1 MYVEL
6 RKTNP
11 EGIPFFFISL
21 QPLRNYHVTAIYSS
35 NTDIRR
41 FVVTRIKTCKRIL
54 LATAAIV
61 IASLGAE
68 LQAEESAR
76 DRAANAAA
84 QSVHDEATRILE
96 SIKRTEYKHRT
107 EIDEEKGVY
116 LCDCSGLVGYVL
128 NRTVGKEDGSGALG
142 DGRKRPLAMDYEKFF
157 AAASAE
163 SNEKSR
169 WQRVERLADARP
181 GDIIAWRHEKPRP
194 GNTGHVV
201 IVDQAP
207 VVEKDGLVRVVVIDS
222 TTRPQVDDTR
232 PDGTSG
238 VGRGS
243 MWFVVDKEGRAVAH
257 LRGAR
262 DAEPRKEAISIG
274 RALPFKPKPASREA
288 A

>member
-1 MYVEL
+1 LSLVVNAVAAEPWAAE
-6 RKTNP
+6 RASNP
-11 EGIPFFFISL
+11 
-21 QPLRNYHVTAIYSS
+21 
-35 NTDIRR
+35 
-41 FVVTRIKTCKRIL
+41 
-54 LATAAIV
+54 
-61 IASLGAE
+61 
-68 LQAEESAR
+68 
-76 DRAANAAA
+76 AA
-84 QSVHDEATRILE
+84 QSIYDEATRILKR
-96 SIKRTEYKHRT
+96 IKRTEYKHRT
-107 EIDEEKGVY
+107 EIDEKKGVY

-157 AAASAE
+157 AAAPAE
-163 SNEKSR
+163 PNEKSR

-207 VVEKDGLVRVVVIDS
+207 VVEKDGLVRVVAVDS

-232 PDGTSG
+232 PAGTSG

-243 MWFVVDKEGRAVAH
+243 MWFVVDEQGRAVAH
-257 LRGAR
+257 VRGSR

-274 RALPFKPKPASREA
+274 RALPCNAKPALRDA